1 MIKEITLT
9 PTIPIRPNFKGG
21 YLTVTFY
28 LPDGLWLVNK
38 EKCFVELKGTTPVK
52 VKVGATCT
60 TLTGLRKSIVITPKI
75 TNGDDSMFWALFG
88 LPTVWVCIM
97 YVVLALLLIVIL
109 PSRRSR
115 AKVTHTSRSVT
126 RFLRALLLPP
136 GWDASPSQGFPHE
149 CMWQGMGMETPT
161 FRSEVQHANHY
172 TTAMLK
178 YSCLQMKYN
187 YYYYSTNLDYAHLW
201 SGSPQYLSSA
211 HDRYP
216 AIDVRPY
223 LEVHCRFS
231 FIACLAAILKSE
243 AVLAVFSGFNS
254 LEETFHD

>member
-1 MIKEITLT
+1 MRHTYFLCQYYNVIDASALLASLTKEFIRYCFVCLFVFQVSPSTLLITECEEPLIKEITLT

-38 EKCFVELKGTTPVK
+38 EKCFVDLKGTTPVK

-109 PSRRSR
+109 PFRRSR
-115 AKVTHTSRSVT
+115 DKVTHTSRSVT

-136 GWDASPSQGFPHE
+136 GWDASPSQGFSPLV
-149 CMWQGMGMETPT
+149 WQGLGFETAT
-161 FRSEVQHANHY
+161 FRSEVQHANYY
-172 TTAMLK
+172 TTAL
-178 YSCLQMKYN
+178 L
-187 YYYYSTNLDYAHLW
+187 
-201 SGSPQYLSSA
+201 
-211 HDRYP
+211 
-216 AIDVRPY
+216 
-223 LEVHCRFS
+223 
-231 FIACLAAILKSE
+231 
-243 AVLAVFSGFNS
+243 
-254 LEETFHD
+254 